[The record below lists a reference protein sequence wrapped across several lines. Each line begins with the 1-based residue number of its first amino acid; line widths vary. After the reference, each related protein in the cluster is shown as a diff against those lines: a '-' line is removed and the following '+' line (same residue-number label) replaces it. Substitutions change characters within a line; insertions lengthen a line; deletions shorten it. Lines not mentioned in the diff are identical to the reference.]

1 MQFIIYAYDA
11 TDDKAFERRM
21 AVRPDHLENI
31 KKVEEKGRVICAG
44 GLTND
49 DGKVIGSFLV
59 MEFANKELFNEYLE
73 SEPYIKHGVWD
84 EVKINNC
91 NVVIMNDEKVGK

>member
-11 TDDKAFERRM
+11 TDDKALERRM

-31 KKVEEKGRVICAG
+31 KRVKEKGSVICAG

-59 MEFANKELFNEYLE
+59 MEFANKELFNDYLE

-84 EVKINNC
+84 EVKINTC

>member
-1 MQFIIYAYDA
+1 MQFIVYAYDA
-11 TDDKAFERRM
+11 TDDKALERRM
-21 AVRPDHLENI
+21 AVRPDHLDNI
-31 KKVEEKGRVICAG
+31 KKVKEKGSVICAG

-73 SEPYIKHGVWD
+73 SEHKL
-84 EVKINNC
+84 
-91 NVVIMNDEKVGK
+91 

>member
-1 MQFIIYAYDA
+1 MQFIVYAYDA
-11 TDDKAFERRM
+11 TDDKALERRM

-31 KKVEEKGRVICAG
+31 KKVKEKGSVICAG

-59 MEFANKELFNEYLE
+59 MEFANKELFNDYLE

-84 EVKINNC
+84 EVKINTC

>member
-1 MQFIIYAYDA
+1 MQFIVYAYDA
-11 TDDKAFERRM
+11 TDDKALERRM
-21 AVRPDHLENI
+21 AVRPDHLDNI
-31 KKVEEKGRVICAG
+31 KKVKEKGSVICAG

-49 DGKVIGSFLV
+49 DGKAIGSFLV
-59 MEFANKELFNEYLE
+59 MEFANKELFNGYLE

-84 EVKINNC
+84 EVKINTC

>member
-11 TDDKAFERRM
+11 TDDKALERRM

-31 KKVEEKGRVICAG
+31 KKVKEKGSVICAG

-91 NVVIMNDEKVGK
+91 NVVITNDEKVGK

>member
-1 MQFIIYAYDA
+1 MQFIVYAYDA
-11 TDDKAFERRM
+11 TDEKALERRM

-31 KKVEEKGRVICAG
+31 KKVKEKGSVICAG

-59 MEFANKELFNEYLE
+59 MEFANKELFIEYLE

-84 EVKINNC
+84 EVKINTC